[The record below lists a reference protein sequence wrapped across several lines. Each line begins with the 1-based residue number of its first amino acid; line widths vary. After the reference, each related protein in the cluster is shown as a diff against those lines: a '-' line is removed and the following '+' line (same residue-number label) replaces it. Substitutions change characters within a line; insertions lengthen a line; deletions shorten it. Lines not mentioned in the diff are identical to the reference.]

1 MRKILCR
8 ALLCLCLV
16 LALGP
21 VHTAFAQ
28 DLDRIESY
36 DVDVTPNTEDGS
48 LRIQVTL
55 EWTVLAEGPVSWV
68 KIGVPNGSIRQE
80 QALTDNIDRLSFDN
94 SYMYV
99 YFNRDYDDGETFR
112 FSYSWIQEY
121 MYTLGADGS
130 VEYVYTPGWFSEA
143 RVGQMTLTWHDP
155 AGVDGVDSLGNTGG
169 DHAAVLTDL
178 DHGQQLDFT
187 VRYDSWPA
195 RLAQEGSRD
204 NLPQDNDPGYDPG
217 YDPDYQDDGLGL
229 VGLVILLVVVFLI
242 VRVAAAS
249 DGYRGGFGTHYVF
262 VSGLWYPAGPDG
274 RPRPGS
280 HGTREK
286 PKPPRSGGFGGGS
299 RGGGFGGSGFGGGDT
314 APAPAAAPV
323 RAPAPVPAAAGPGA
337 APRTSMARCI
347 WTRSLPGKW
356 SNKKWRAPP
365 AHAIFAIFMPPA
377 PRSPRRR
384 RSSRCRSYG
393 RCGRTPLASTFL
405 FMRCSILL

>member
-36 DVDVTPNTEDGS
+36 SVDVTPNTEDGS

-130 VEYVYTPGWFSEA
+130 VEYVYTPGWFNEA

-195 RLAQEGSRD
+195 QLAQEGSRD

-217 YDPDYQDDGLGL
+217 YDPDYQDDGGLGL

-280 HGTREK
+280 HGTRENRNR
-286 PKPPRSGGFGGGS
+286 PAAAASAAA
-299 RGGGFGGSGFGGGDT
+299 DT

-323 RAPAPVPAAAGPGA
+323 RAPAPVPAAAGPDA

-356 SNKKWRAPP
+356 RNKEMACAP

>member
-1 MRKILCR
+1 MLTMQKILCR

-16 LALGP
+16 LALAP
-21 VHTAFAQ
+21 VPAAYAQ

-36 DVDVTPNTEDGS
+36 DVDVTPDTQDGS

-68 KIGVPNGSIRQE
+68 KIGVPNGNICQE
-80 QALTDNIDRLSFDN
+80 TALTDNIDRLSFDN

-130 VEYVYTPGWFSEA
+130 VEYVYTPGWFNEA
-143 RVGQMTLTWHDP
+143 QVGQMTLTWHDP
-155 AGVDGVDSLGNTGG
+155 AGVDGAGSDGQTGG
-169 DHAAVLTDL
+169 DHVLAQTDL
-178 DHGQQLDFT
+178 AHGQQMSFT
-187 VRYDSWPA
+187 VHYDGWPTQ
-195 RLAQEGSRD
+195 LAQDGSRD
-204 NLPQDNDPGYDPG
+204 SLPTDDDPSVNPGYDPG

-249 DGYRGGFGTHYVF
+249 DGYRDGPG
-262 VSGLWYPAGPDG
+262 PAPTVPGKNRN
-274 RPRPGS
+274 RPAAAASAAAAGEAAS
-280 HGTREK
+280 EGAA
-286 PKPPRSGGFGGGS
+286 SAA
-299 RGGGFGGSGFGGGDT
+299 GDT

-356 SNKKWRAPP
+356 RNKEMACAP
-365 AHAIFAIFMPPA
+365 AHAIFAIFMPSA

-393 RCGRTPLASTFL
+393 RCGRTPLASAFL

>member
-130 VEYVYTPGWFSEA
+130 VEYVYTPGWFNEA

-195 RLAQEGSRD
+195 QLAQEGSRD
-204 NLPQDNDPGYDPG
+204 NLPQDNDPGYDP
-217 YDPDYQDDGLGL
+217 DYQDDGGLGL

-274 RPRPGS
+274 PGPAPTVPGKNRNRPAAAASAAAAGEAAS
-280 HGTREK
+280 EGAA
-286 PKPPRSGGFGGGS
+286 SAA
-299 RGGGFGGSGFGGGDT
+299 GDT

-323 RAPAPVPAAAGPGA
+323 RAPAPVPAAAGPDA

-356 SNKKWRAPP
+356 RNKEMACAG
-365 AHAIFAIFMPPA
+365 AHAISSIFMPPA

-393 RCGRTPLASTFL
+393 RCGRTPLASAFL

>member
-130 VEYVYTPGWFSEA
+130 VEYVYTPGWFNEA

-195 RLAQEGSRD
+195 QLAQEGSRD
-204 NLPQDNDPGYDPG
+204 NLPQDNDPGYDP
-217 YDPDYQDDGLGL
+217 DYQDDGGLGL

-242 VRVAAAS
+242 VRVAAA
-249 DGYRGGFGTHYVF
+249 
-262 VSGLWYPAGPDG
+262 GPD
-274 RPRPGS
+274 
-280 HGTREK
+280 
-286 PKPPRSGGFGGGS
+286 
-299 RGGGFGGSGFGGGDT
+299 
-314 APAPAAAPV
+314 
-323 RAPAPVPAAAGPGA
+323 A

-356 SNKKWRAPP
+356 RNKEMACAP
-365 AHAIFAIFMPPA
+365 AHAIFAIFMPSA

-384 RSSRCRSYG
+384 RSSCCRSYG